1 MAQDI
6 QASPSGRRNP
16 IGPQSLERSISILQ
30 EVGWKVTNDLTGR
43 LSRETIDAAIEE
55 AEFQLQ
61 PADTGEIVQA
71 IDVLSQYSRAFNV
84 GADLTAMSQ
93 IYYRALAGISRRAL
107 GQGLENILAQWTD
120 SFRLPSPGVI
130 REQTDAMVLTW
141 TSQLNALRVA
151 RRLMGAPQIPF
162 STEHGDDPA
171 TAEYRAET
179 QEITK
184 RTVSNLKA
192 NSAAFHEQ
200 SIRKKARN

>member
-71 IDVLSQYSRAFNV
+71 IDVLSQYSRAFSV
-84 GADLTAMSQ
+84 SADLTAMSQ

-107 GQGLENILAQWTD
+107 GQGLESVLAQWTD

-200 SIRKKARN
+200 SIRKKARS

>member
-1 MAQDI
+1 M
-6 QASPSGRRNP
+6 
-16 IGPQSLERSISILQ
+16 
-30 EVGWKVTNDLTGR
+30 TNDLTGR

-200 SIRKKARN
+200 SIRKKARS

>member
-130 REQTDAMVLTW
+130 REQTDPMVLTW

-184 RTVSNLKA
+184 RTFSNLKA

-200 SIRKKARN
+200 SIRKKARS